1 MFDFDATLP
10 VMALQFLLLTV
21 LLNAI
26 FYKPLGKVLDE
37 RNDYIRS
44 GQLGSQE
51 RLEEVKKLTQQYEQ
65 ELSSARKE
73 AQKVLATAQAEAQ
86 KIAAD
91 QLAAAQQEAIAQR
104 NEAAVQIEDEKKKAL
119 ASLEGD
125 VDRLSRQMLE
135 KLLGADLVG
144 QR

>member
-1 MFDFDATLP
+1 MFDFDGTLP

-26 FYKPLGKVLDE
+26 FYKPLGKVIDE

-44 GQLGSQE
+44 GQFGSQE

-73 AQKVLATAQAEAQ
+73 AQKILASSQAEAQ
-86 KIAAD
+86 KIASE
-91 QLAAAQQEAIAQR
+91 QLAIAQQDAIAQR
-104 NEAAVQIEDEKKKAL
+104 NQAAAEIESQKQQAL
-119 ASLEGD
+119 SSLEQE
-125 VDRLSRQMLE
+125 VDALSRQMLE

>member
-51 RLEEVKKLTQQYEQ
+51 RLEEVKKLTQEYEL

-73 AQKVLATAQAEAQ
+73 AQKVLATAQADAQ

-104 NEAAVQIEDEKKKAL
+104 NEAAVQIEEEKKKAL
-119 ASLEGD
+119 TSLEGD

>member
-51 RLEEVKKLTQQYEQ
+51 RLEEVKKLTQEYEL

-73 AQKVLATAQAEAQ
+73 AQKVLATAQADAQ

-104 NEAAVQIEDEKKKAL
+104 NEAGLQIEEEKKNAL
-119 ASLEGD
+119 SSLEGD